1 MVVSMFLRVLDA
13 KHVISEG
20 EFIRNSSYAYVTM
33 KTFLYQ
39 MHACPLIFQFLESSS
54 LGTEKQRRS
63 KSCRWRD
70 CFPEK
75 LEHM

>member
-39 MHACPLIFQFLESSS
+39 MHAFPLIF
-54 LGTEKQRRS
+54 
-63 KSCRWRD
+63 
-70 CFPEK
+70 
-75 LEHM
+75 